1 MARVVLT
8 LSRVVLPSLHNQ
20 KAIRAGA
27 ETGNCSD
34 QQD

>member
-8 LSRVVLPSLHNQ
+8 LSRVVLPHLHNQ
-20 KAIRAGA
+20 KAIRGGA
-27 ETGNCSD
+27 ATVICNE